1 MSSNSS
7 QAPLTS
13 STEMIEM
20 PDSVPSSVVAIA
32 TVVCVA
38 GFLVVIIGLLYY
50 FRDTLR
56 STQSCSERNIRKK
69 SQDKNVVT
77 VPRDAVEDDEDKP
90 EMLREDSVVIH
101 DVIFP
106 EDAYFSGNQLSQRP
120 QPSPSIFKD
129 DFLQEVIAGCDE
141 VFSPRKEE
149 QTRHVND
156 VQEIIEDVLDKAT
169 GQTEEE
175 EDSQTPEPLR
185 LRSSSYKKALKKVH
199 DYESTERF
207 PQRHDIDGYPFTSF
221 TSSSSYFSNNE
232 SNQTRSTDVE
242 EISSPVM
249 ITSLENQNISI
260 DIDFDESVQ
269 ETKVDDNDLNVCHEV
284 DEGML
289 LGAVNTSTFPSSCK
303 WQSTPVL
310 PDHQSEDDDHER
322 LDIGLHNNDEEEPAV
337 LKVSRSYSPVYKMSF
352 NSSFANI
359 TRHNYSGFDDRN
371 DK

>member
-1 MSSNSS
+1 MASNSS

-56 STQSCSERNIRKK
+56 SIQSCSERKKK
-69 SQDKNVVT
+69 SQDKSFVT
-77 VPRDAVEDDEDKP
+77 VPRDAVENDEDKP

-101 DVIFP
+101 DVVFP
-106 EDAYFSGNQLSQRP
+106 EDAYFGGNQLSQRP

-149 QTRHVND
+149 QIRHVSD

-185 LRSSSYKKALKKVH
+185 LRSSSYKKALKRVH

-221 TSSSSYFSNNE
+221 KSSSSYFSNNE

-260 DIDFDESVQ
+260 AQCS
-269 ETKVDDNDLNVCHEV
+269 
-284 DEGML
+284 
-289 LGAVNTSTFPSSCK
+289 
-303 WQSTPVL
+303 
-310 PDHQSEDDDHER
+310 
-322 LDIGLHNNDEEEPAV
+322 
-337 LKVSRSYSPVYKMSF
+337 
-352 NSSFANI
+352 
-359 TRHNYSGFDDRN
+359 
-371 DK
+371 